1 MSGLFDQI
9 TNYSPP
15 LLTAGQVNYKGTWS
29 AAANSPTLVSP
40 PASTSKGDYY
50 VVSAA
55 GTQFG
60 IDFAVGDWIIS
71 NGTAWE
77 KVDLTDAVSS
87 VFGRTGAITAASGD
101 YTASQ
106 VTNVPAGT
114 ISSTNVQDA
123 INELS
128 SDITTAQN
136 VLDAYVTNDEAV
148 AITKGQVVYAYGS
161 TGNRMSVKLANNS
174 SESTSSKTIG
184 VVLDA
189 SIAAG
194 TPGYIR
200 IAGVVDGLNLG
211 SFTAGQTVYLG
222 ATAGTVTATKPY
234 APNHLVYVGIVERAN
249 AGNGQLYVK
258 VQNGYELDEIHDVQI
273 TSAPASGALLVR
285 DATNSLWKAARLTAG
300 TNIAVT
306 NADASVTVGVTGVI
320 AGTNG
325 GTGVNN
331 GSNTITIAGNV
342 THAGAFTQ
350 SFTATANTAVTL
362 PTTGTLA
369 TLAGSEALS
378 NKTITA
384 SAFNGTVGATT
395 ASTGAFTTLSASGT
409 TTIGTNAA
417 AGRLIIN
424 GPSTASTGA
433 TLTGQFAGTDKFII
447 GTQNAIYGGTS
458 ANLIIRSISDNVLIG
473 AAGTEMATFSS
484 TGLAVTGTL
493 SATGTFRA
501 TNGNI
506 YTYGESGDATTGILY
521 FNSAANNYIYGSASQ
536 LSFATAGTQRALI
549 SSTGLA
555 VTGLITATG
564 QYQFN
569 GNRFLDSASTEL
581 RVGDILNNYTTVGLY
596 SQGGASITLK
606 GSNVGIGVTPSS
618 WSGFTGLDVN
628 TYGGLFAYTNTV
640 GIAANAYFNAG
651 WKYKQTAAS
660 SYYETA
666 GGAHTWYRAASG
678 TAGNAI
684 SFTQAMTLNANG
696 DIGVGTT
703 TPKDYKQYGFGQT
716 IEASGG
722 NGGSLLAT
730 NSTQSVIAVL
740 TCNSSLGVGAL
751 KTNTNHPLAFYTNDT
766 ERARITSA
774 GLFTVGTGN
783 TGAGIINSNFNGSTQ
798 DGIEAG
804 DTVDASGAQFFV
816 CRNSAGTAIG
826 SIQRVTTTNGVVY
839 NITSDGRLKEN
850 LRDFTDSGRLIDSL
864 KPRMFDWKNSDE
876 NGKNVI
882 GFIAQEEHAA
892 DPIFAHIGAVSV
904 GDEDSDTIT
913 KQWQRSDSALI
924 PILVAELK
932 ALRQRVAAL
941 ESN

>member
-60 IDFAVGDWIIS
+60 ITFAVGDWIIS

-87 VFGRTGAITAASGD
+87 VFGRTGAITATSGD

-128 SDITTAQN
+128 SDIATAQN
-136 VLDAYVTNDEAV
+136 VLDAYVTNAESV
-148 AITKGQVVYAYGS
+148 AITRGQVVYAFGA
-161 TGNRMSVKLANNS
+161 TGNRMSVKLAYN
-174 SESTSSKTIG
+174 TSDATSAKTVG
-184 VVLDA
+184 VVLDS

-194 TPGYIR
+194 NPGYIR
-200 IAGVVDGLNLG
+200 LVGVVDGLNLG
-211 SFTAGQTVYLG
+211 TFSDGDTLYLG

-331 GSNTITIAGNV
+331 GANTITLAGNV

-350 SFTATANTAVTL
+350 SFTATANTSLTL

-395 ASTGAFTTLSASGT
+395 ANTGAFTTLSATGTITSNPASGNNITLQNGGGVEIGSIFNDAGYLNLKAT
-409 TTIGTNAA
+409 TNVSGLRLEHTNHVYQRIG
-417 AGRLIIN
+417 GSVI
-424 GPSTASTGA
+424 
-433 TLTGQFAGTDKFII
+433 TD
-447 GTQNAIYGGTS
+447 
-458 ANLIIRSISDNVLIG
+458 V
-473 AAGTEMATFSS
+473 SS
-484 TGLAVTGTL
+484 TGLAVTGSI
-493 SATGTFRA
+493 SATSSISGYGGAELRLLGGAGTENAITTTA
-501 TNGNI
+501 TGSPTMLFDHRGTSN
-506 YTYGESGDATTGILY
+506 TGIWRWR
-521 FNSAANNYIYGSASQ
+521 NGSAA
-536 LSFATAGTQRALI
+536 ATQIMELN
-549 SSTGLA
+549 STGLA
-555 VTGLITATG
+555 VTGALSSTGNLGINLTPTASG
-564 QYQFN
+564 YGFYQQIN
-569 GNRFLDSASTEL
+569 HASSTL
-581 RVGDILNNYTTVGLY
+581 LGLHA
-596 SQGGASITLK
+596 QA
-606 GSNVGIGVTPSS
+606 
-618 WSGFTGLDVN
+618 VN
-628 TYGGLFAYTNTV
+628 TNDQRTYFANNAVPTASAGTFNYYV
-640 GIAANAYFNAG
+640 SSANATAYL
-651 WKYKQTAAS
+651 QTA
-660 SYYETA
+660 
-666 GGAHTWYRAASG
+666 GQHRWYNAPTG

-684 SFTQAMTLNANG
+684 SFTQAMTLDSSGSLGLGDTSPSSNGKISSIIPSVGSYTGQTAAWYGSNGTGSMRLWIANLAYA
-696 DIGVGTT
+696 GVGANEPWLHSYQNINIGSDANIAIKFLSGGERARFDSSGNLLVGLTGT
-703 TPKDYKQYGFGQT
+703 SAYMDGALDVQ
-716 IEASGG
+716 ASGG
-722 NGGSLLAT
+722 SPAICAKLNPSSSTVTQFVYSAWAPFTTGDNVFMQFETETSAT
-730 NSTQSVIAVL
+730 IRGAISYNRGTGLVVYGTTSDYRSKDIIGPVVD
-740 TCNSSLGVGAL
+740 SGAL
-751 KTNTNHPLAFYTNDT
+751 IDAVPVYIGKMKGATL
-766 ERARITSA
+766 ERPMFIAHETPAYAHTGEKDAVDAEGKPIYQQIDTSA
-774 GLFTVGTGN
+774 LVPVLW
-783 TGAGIINSNFNGSTQ
+783 A
-798 DGIEAG
+798 E
-804 DTVDASGAQFFV
+804 
-816 CRNSAGTAIG
+816 
-826 SIQRVTTTNGVVY
+826 IQ
-839 NITSDGRLKEN
+839 S
-850 LRDFTDSGRLIDSL
+850 
-864 KPRMFDWKNSDE
+864 
-876 NGKNVI
+876 
-882 GFIAQEEHAA
+882 
-892 DPIFAHIGAVSV
+892 
-904 GDEDSDTIT
+904 
-913 KQWQRSDSALI
+913 
-924 PILVAELK
+924 
-932 ALRQRVAAL
+932 LRQRVAAL
-941 ESN
+941 ENS